1 MWKACK
7 IETVSLLPLK
17 TPHTE
22 KAKHLK
28 MRFYY
33 PLKKSKL
40 IENTW
45 LEKIIGPF
53 FVENENSL
61 LKHL

>member
-28 MRFYY
+28 CVSTTLERSQT
-33 PLKKSKL
+33 L
-40 IENTW
+40 ENTW
-45 LEKIIGPF
+45 LEKIIGPS
-53 FVENENSL
+53 FVDNENSL